1 MIPKIIS
8 QIWIGASP
16 IPERERQWCNRMFEM
31 NQGSW
36 KYRLHGNELLERF
49 GQDPFIKHMVSKAE
63 RTAFIT
69 DRLRV
74 LLLKEHGGIYI
85 DADAEP
91 VKPFDSL
98 PIWDK
103 FDFVA
108 GMRSPFR
115 KDVALHRAVPIIDNT
130 FMASAKDGR
139 MINIIAALWTPGQV
153 ISENHA
159 INGHRTGLA
168 IIENSDYTTALL
180 NQRYIYCEQKY
191 PETLILHDTHNL
203 GSWAKN

>member
-1 MIPKIIS
+1 MSVPRIIS
-8 QIWIGASP
+8 QIWIGNNP
-16 IPERERQWCNRMFEM
+16 IPEREAAWCKAMAAM
-31 NQGSW
+31 NPTW
-36 KYRLHGNELLERF
+36 ETTLHGNRLLETYV
-49 GQDPFIKHMVSKAE
+49 QDPYIRYMLSKGE

-74 LLLKEHGGIYI
+74 LLLQEHGGLYV

-91 VKPFDSL
+91 VNPFDSL

-130 FMASAKDGR
+130 FMASAKNGR
-139 MINIIAALWTPGQV
+139 MIGIIAALWTPGQV
-153 ISENHA
+153 TSSNHA

-168 IIENSDYTTALL
+168 IIENCDYTTALL

-191 PETLILHDTHNL
+191 PETLIFHDAHNL
-203 GSWAKN
+203 GSWSSK